1 MKHLDT
7 ITLEGSIDQMRT
19 RIAIEQGAMH
29 QVQLSVA
36 RWRGDAAGA
45 KREHDQG
52 PAMASSQAEWHAAA
66 QCHFL
71 CWLAHGGFAQASA
84 ETDVAV
90 PAGTAGVAL
99 EETETETEIET
110 QAETK
115 AAAQIVPAACHNC
128 TA

>member
-36 RWRGDAAGA
+36 RWRGDAACA
-45 KREHDQG
+45 RREQDQG
-52 PAMASSQAEWHAAA
+52 PAMASSQVEWHAAA

-71 CWLAHGGFAQASA
+71 CWLADGGFAQASVEA
-84 ETDVAV
+84 EVAIPASQADV
-90 PAGTAGVAL
+90 
-99 EETETETEIET
+99 T
-110 QAETK
+110 QEASMGK
-115 AAAQIVPAACHNC
+115 ADGQILPAACHNC

>member
-52 PAMASSQAEWHAAA
+52 PTMASSQAEWHAAA

-99 EETETETEIET
+99 EATEAEAETEIET
-110 QAETK
+110 K
-115 AAAQIVPAACHNC
+115 ASAQIVPAACHNC

>member
-71 CWLAHGGFAQASA
+71 CWLADGGFAQASA
-84 ETDVAV
+84 ETDVAM
-90 PAGTAGVAL
+90 PAGTTNVAL
-99 EETETETEIET
+99 EETE
-110 QAETK
+110 AETK